1 MPVISIIDDDESVRE
16 ATMDL
21 FESMG
26 FITVAFPCAA
36 DFLSSDHLHE
46 TSCLIAD
53 VQMPGMT
60 GFELHNRLVRSG
72 NIIPTIL
79 ITAYPD
85 DGDQARAL
93 QTGVL
98 LQIGQDQ
105 TSPFYRRRAAWCFFI
120 AETYS
125 GRGQQ
130 ASNWRG
136 ARSVLRLGTDLAAHT
151 RWYRND
157 APLDAIIDH
166 VVPPFVGAAAHG
178 VLG

>member
-16 ATMDL
+16 GTMDL

-36 DFLSSDHLHE
+36 DFLSSDHLHD

-53 VQMPGMT
+53 VQMLGMT
-60 GFELHNRLVRSG
+60 GFELHNRLVGSG

-93 QTGVL
+93 RAGVISYLVKPFNYNDL
-98 LQIGQDQ
+98 LACIRLALERQ
-105 TSPFYRRRAAWCFFI
+105 AA
-120 AETYS
+120 
-125 GRGQQ
+125 G
-130 ASNWRG
+130 
-136 ARSVLRLGTDLAAHT
+136 
-151 RWYRND
+151 
-157 APLDAIIDH
+157 
-166 VVPPFVGAAAHG
+166 
-178 VLG
+178 

>member
-1 MPVISIIDDDESVRE
+1 MPVVSIIDDDASVRE
-16 ATMDL
+16 GTMDL

-36 DFLSSDHLHE
+36 DFFSSDHLHD

-53 VQMPGMT
+53 VQMLGMT
-60 GFELHNRLVRSG
+60 GFELHNRLVGSG

-85 DGDQARAL
+85 DGDQTRGLPA
-93 QTGVL
+93 GVL
-98 LQIGQDQ
+98 LQIGQAQ
-105 TSPFYRRRAAWCFFI
+105 TSPFYRRRAAWCFLI
-120 AETYS
+120 ANTYS

-136 ARSVLRLGTDLAAHT
+136 ARSTLRLGTDLAAH
-151 RWYRND
+151 N
-157 APLDAIIDH
+157 PL
-166 VVPPFVGAAAHG
+166 VS
-178 VLG
+178 

>member
-16 ATMDL
+16 GTMDL

-36 DFLSSDHLHE
+36 DFLSSDHLHD

-60 GFELHNRLVRSG
+60 GLELYNRLVGSG

-85 DGDQARAL
+85 DGDRARAL
-93 QTGVL
+93 QAGVICYL
-98 LQIGQDQ
+98 VK
-105 TSPFYRRRAAWCFFI
+105 PFNY
-120 AETYS
+120 
-125 GRGQQ
+125 
-130 ASNWRG
+130 
-136 ARSVLRLGTDLAAHT
+136 TDLLACIRLALE
-151 RWYRND
+151 RREV
-157 APLDAIIDH
+157 A
-166 VVPPFVGAAAHG
+166 G
-178 VLG
+178 

>member
-16 ATMDL
+16 GTMDL
-21 FESMG
+21 LESMG

-36 DFLSSDHLHE
+36 DFLSSDHLHD

-60 GFELHNRLVRSG
+60 GFELYNRLVGSG

-93 QTGVL
+93 RAGVISYLVKPFNYNDLLACIRLALERREATG
-98 LQIGQDQ
+98 
-105 TSPFYRRRAAWCFFI
+105 
-120 AETYS
+120 
-125 GRGQQ
+125 
-130 ASNWRG
+130 
-136 ARSVLRLGTDLAAHT
+136 
-151 RWYRND
+151 
-157 APLDAIIDH
+157 
-166 VVPPFVGAAAHG
+166 
-178 VLG
+178 